1 MGKQNKKS
9 STSFLV
15 QGSILAIASIVS
27 RIIGLIYRI
36 PLTNIIGDT
45 GNDYYGTAFQIY
57 NILLIISSYSLPL
70 AVSKLVSANYSQ
82 GRRHNVY
89 RILKCALIFGVCT
102 GTVAALILLF
112 GAEFITGTLMKTPMS
127 VFAVRVLIPVLLI
140 VAVLGVMRGFFQGLG
155 TMMPSATSQILEQ
168 IANASSVYGQRMY
181 WLIMVQRL
189 EHCLVMLIIIPQ
201 HTEQQEER
209 LVLRS
214 EHWLHYYSVPLYWL
228 YICVRSNAVCTESG
242 KETLIPMARYF
253 ICLS

>member
-1 MGKQNKKS
+1 MTTMELLS
-9 STSFLV
+9 RFIIYYL
-15 QGSILAIASIVS
+15 SIS
-27 RIIGLIYRI
+27 
-36 PLTNIIGDT
+36 P
-45 GNDYYGTAFQIY
+45 
-57 NILLIISSYSLPL
+57 YSLPL

-168 IANASSVYGQRMY
+168 IANAIVSVWAAYVLADYGAKAGALLGDADNY
-181 WLIMVQRL
+181 SAAYGAAGG
-189 EHCLVMLIIIPQ
+189 
-201 HTEQQEER
+201 T